1 MTRHSELAGGQNK
14 VAALKSVE
22 IVHVL
27 LCPCPG
33 FLAPSD
39 DVGRRTITLLEGWF
53 LSPRQRRYQGL
64 KTSI

>member
-1 MTRHSELAGGQNK
+1 MQLVERLARVQLVMTRHSELAGGQNK

-39 DVGRRTITLLEGWF
+39 DVGRRTITLLEG
-53 LSPRQRRYQGL
+53 
-64 KTSI
+64 